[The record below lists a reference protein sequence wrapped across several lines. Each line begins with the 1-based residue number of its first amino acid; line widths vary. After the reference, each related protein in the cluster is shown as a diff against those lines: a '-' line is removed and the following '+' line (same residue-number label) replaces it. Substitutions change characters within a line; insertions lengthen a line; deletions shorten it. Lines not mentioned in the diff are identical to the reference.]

1 MVILTMD
8 MKNSASAQQI
18 QCMSHQCRLSFA
30 LKKKVKTVSAVELFT
45 MVEKHV
51 HLMIPLLVTL
61 KCVTMASILVKLKE
75 PSSAT
80 MQSLETQQKDLP
92 NNASVSQIKNHK
104 LNVVLVKMELA
115 NAKKEMSSM
124 DFLKLMDMHQ
134 QDSMICMEMHL
145 QSK

>member
-18 QCMSHQCRLSFA
+18 QCMSPQCQLSVV

-51 HLMIPLLVTL
+51 HSMIPLLVTL

-92 NNASVSQIKNHK
+92 NNASASQSKSHK
-104 LNVVLVKMELA
+104 LNVALVKKELA
-115 NAKKEMSSM
+115 NAKKETYSTV
-124 DFLKLMDMHQ
+124 F
-134 QDSMICMEMHL
+134 
-145 QSK
+145 